1 MWKCIRCNKENQD
14 SEEKCINC
22 GHGKTMDYTGHR
34 SVSRLRPEMTETW
47 KKQKEKPM
55 LMADCIGDDEENG
68 TVFGSFI
75 LRNDI
80 HRIEFIRITSPIP
93 RGAWD
98 VSEDR
103 SGKIWAW
110 VNKSGEENVLQIGSE
125 NGVYANPNCRNLFW
139 RYRNVKE
146 IVFNDLF
153 DTSRIIDANGMFG
166 ECINLTALNLDGFQM
181 ENIRDMGYMF
191 LNCKSLQELD
201 LTNAS
206 TDNVEN
212 MAYMFMNC
220 EKLRELD
227 LRSFKTG
234 KLKNTRAMFY
244 NCKEI
249 KKIDVSSFETDKVE
263 DMFAMFKGCINLE
276 ELDVSRFK
284 TSNVKTM
291 AAMFR
296 ECSKLRRIDVSNF
309 ETGNVE
315 DMCCMFMEC
324 SGLEELNISN
334 FITDKVENMHDIF
347 YKCANLK
354 ELDVSRFNTKCVK
367 NMSNMFK
374 GCGNLEEL
382 DVSNF
387 DTRSVENMY
396 DMFNGC
402 EKLERLDVS
411 GFDTSRVTDM
421 YGMFY
426 ECRKLERLDVDSF
439 NTELVKDM
447 GFMFCKCERLTEI
460 NVSHFKTDQVEN
472 MEAMFNGCYN
482 LRKLDVSGFDTRKA
496 TNMKNMFSFCENL
509 TQLDTSNFY
518 YAPNVN
524 VEGMFKECGVN
535 KVQTEHNTPDFQSTS
550 QELTVLNP
558 DELEKLSCGSYKG
571 NSIEELCK
579 DFLTDSL
586 NAQINNAGANSKWII
601 NALEIPPEEKIY
613 ILRDEGSSFV
623 KFSSVGFAITDR
635 GIYMKYALSR
645 KVIKT
650 PWEKFMK
657 ARTIKRAART
667 LETDL
672 GEIAIYSGESGSAM
686 AKWYELRLC
695 RLEMLFICIHKFL
708 NANAS

>member
-1 MWKCIRCNKENQD
+1 MWKCIRCEKENQD
-14 SEEKCINC
+14 STEKCINC

-55 LMADCIGDDEENG
+55 LMADDVEDDEEQPA
-68 TVFGSFI
+68 VFGSI
-75 LRNDI
+75 LLRQQINK
-80 HRIEFIRITSPIP
+80 IEFVKIDLKNVPT
-93 RGAWD
+93 GAWD
-98 VSEDR
+98 VSANRDR
-103 SGKIWAW
+103 TIWAW
-110 VNKSGEENVLQIGSE
+110 ASREEDGIILQIGSE
-125 NGVYANPNCRNLFW
+125 NGVYANPNCQNLFW

-201 LTNAS
+201 LTNAG

-212 MAYMFMNC
+212 MVAMFRDC
-220 EKLRELD
+220 ENLRELD
-227 LRSFKTG
+227 LRSFRTG
-234 KLKNTRAMFY
+234 KLKNTRQMFF

-249 KKIDVSSFETDKVE
+249 KKIDVSSFETDEVE
-263 DMFAMFKGCINLE
+263 DMWAMFMGCINLE

-284 TSNVKTM
+284 TSNATTM
-291 AAMFR
+291 VAMFR
-296 ECSKLRRIDVSNF
+296 ECAKLRKIDVRNF
-309 ETGNVE
+309 ETGKVDN
-315 DMCCMFMEC
+315 MC
-324 SGLEELNISN
+324 
-334 FITDKVENMHDIF
+334 
-347 YKCANLK
+347 
-354 ELDVSRFNTKCVK
+354 
-367 NMSNMFK
+367 NMFLR
-374 GCGNLEEL
+374 CGNLEEL

-496 TNMKNMFSFCENL
+496 TNMKDMFSFCENL

-524 VEGMFKECGVN
+524 VEGMFKECGAS
-535 KVQTEHNTPDFQSTS
+535 KDNTVPDFARKQKTLYVFNG
-550 QELTVLNP
+550 EEMDKRENRRH
-558 DELEKLSCGSYKG
+558 YIG
-571 NSIEELCK
+571 NSIEEICQNFLSYK
-579 DFLTDSL
+579 DNKS
-586 NAQINNAGANSKWII
+586 INNGQGKVRNTLNISDSD
-601 NALEIPPEEKIY
+601 KIY
-613 ILRDEGSSFV
+613 LIHDDSW
-623 KFSSVGFAITDR
+623 FSRGKNGFAITDKGVYVADFGEKAEFMSWKEFR
-635 GIYMKYALSR
+635 ECEKVNIQGCCIRFDGKRVAYYTGGDRVRLQIEAL
-645 KVIKT
+645 
-650 PWEKFMK
+650 F
-657 ARTIKRAART
+657 
-667 LETDL
+667 
-672 GEIAIYSGESGSAM
+672 IAIHKYLNNRS
-686 AKWYELRLC
+686 
-695 RLEMLFICIHKFL
+695 LE
-708 NANAS
+708 

>member
-1 MWKCIRCNKENQD
+1 MWKCIRCNKKNQD

-22 GHGKTMDYTGHR
+22 GHGKTMDYTGHC

-139 RYRNVKE
+139 RYKSVKE
-146 IVFNDLF
+146 IAFNNLF
-153 DTSRIIDANGMFG
+153 DSSRVTDANGMFG
-166 ECINLTALNLDGFQM
+166 ECINLTALNLDGFQT
-181 ENIRDMGYMF
+181 ENVRDMAFMF
-191 LNCKSLQELD
+191 LSCKALTEL
-201 LTNAS
+201 NVS
-206 TDNVEN
+206 NFNTDNAQS
-212 MAYMFMNC
+212 MTGMFKLC
-220 EKLRELD
+220 EMLCDLD
-227 LRSFKTG
+227 VSNFNTSRVTEMEGMFSTCESLTSLDVSGFDTGRVKSMRS
-234 KLKNTRAMFY
+234 MFY
-244 NCKEI
+244 ECSNLKIVDISRFNTESAKDMRFMFCKC
-249 KKIDVSSFETDKVE
+249 K
-263 DMFAMFKGCINLE
+263 NLT
-276 ELDVSRFK
+276 ELDVSHFK
-284 TSNVKTM
+284 TDQVETM
-291 AAMFR
+291 EAMFNA
-296 ECSKLRRIDVSNF
+296 CYNLRR
-309 ETGNVE
+309 
-315 DMCCMFMEC
+315 
-324 SGLEELNISN
+324 
-334 FITDKVENMHDIF
+334 
-347 YKCANLK
+347 
-354 ELDVSRFNTKCVK
+354 LDVSGFDTRKAT
-367 NMSNMFK
+367 NMCNMFLR
-374 GCGNLEEL
+374 CGNLEEL

-387 DTRSVENMY
+387 DTQSVENMH

-402 EKLERLDVS
+402 EKLERLDVG
-411 GFDTSRVTDM
+411 GFDTSRVTNMD
-421 YGMFY
+421 GMFY
-426 ECRKLERLDVDSF
+426 ECKKLERLDVGSF

-447 GFMFCKCERLTEI
+447 SFMFCKCERLTEI

-472 MEAMFNGCYN
+472 MEAMFCRCGN
-482 LRKLDVSGFDTRKA
+482 LRKLEVSGFDTRKA
-496 TNMKNMFSFCENL
+496 TNMKDMFSFCENL

-524 VEGMFKECGVN
+524 VEGMFKECGAN
-535 KVQTEHNTPDFQSTS
+535 KVQTEHTPDFQSSS

-571 NSIEELCK
+571 NSIEELCE

-601 NALEIPPEEKIY
+601 NALEIPSEEKIY

-672 GEIAIYSGESGSAM
+672 GEIAIYSGESESAM